1 MDILNKIYNS
11 EYFVI
16 GLFVV
21 IGILAVI
28 FLVLVFSG
36 KKNKKKENVN
46 EIKEDSNKLE
56 ENLATIDN
64 TNNFVD
70 STNNL
75 NVNDDITQ
83 PIETLN
89 IDNSINNDASMS
101 NNEIQDLGK
110 MTFEPINDPIT
121 EPEVK
126 PIEPVVETPEVIE
139 EQPKE
144 EENLFNTSI
153 FHEMPAELAN
163 ISIDPIIPNVD
174 EPKAEMAKEENNSAS
189 LFEPLPNM
197 GAVEIPKINEKNEIR
212 RSEPSFDLPS
222 FEVPTIKEDLPS
234 VKEEPKVDIKPI
246 ETHERVPMPNQFS
259 SVYVNKEK
267 PKVEEPK
274 PVINENKVPPYDPT
288 LFERKFEHNFDQPIM
303 PEVKKEEPVIA
314 NNMNEV
320 KMPEVNSIPPLE
332 PMNSNVNVQDFELP
346 QINPNNTFD
355 FELPSLAK
363 TKTEEV
369 SNNNNVSNIENNNNS
384 FPNFTSETYDIK

>member
-36 KKNKKKENVN
+36 KKKKKKENVN

-64 TNNFVD
+64 TNNLVD

-89 IDNSINNDASMS
+89 IDNSINNDASM
-101 NNEIQDLGK
+101 NNDEIQDLGK

-197 GAVEIPKINEKNEIR
+197 DSVEIPKINENNEIR

-288 LFERKFEHNFDQPIM
+288 LFERKFEHNFDQPTI
-303 PEVKKEEPVIA
+303 PEVKKVEPVVA

>member
-36 KKNKKKENVN
+36 KKKKKKENVN

-64 TNNFVD
+64 TNNLVD

-89 IDNSINNDASMS
+89 IDNSINNDASM
-101 NNEIQDLGK
+101 NNDEIQDLGK

-174 EPKAEMAKEENNSAS
+174 EPKKEMAKEENNSAS

-197 GAVEIPKINEKNEIR
+197 DAVEIPK
-212 RSEPSFDLPS
+212 
-222 FEVPTIKEDLPS
+222 
-234 VKEEPKVDIKPI
+234 
-246 ETHERVPMPNQFS
+246 
-259 SVYVNKEK
+259 
-267 PKVEEPK
+267 
-274 PVINENKVPPYDPT
+274 INENKVPPYDPT

>member
-16 GLFVV
+16 GLFAV

-36 KKNKKKENVN
+36 KKSKKKEKVN

-64 TNNFVD
+64 TNNLVD

-89 IDNSINNDASMS
+89 IDNHINNASMS

-110 MTFEPINDPIT
+110 MTFEPIN

-163 ISIDPIIPNVD
+163 ISIDPVIPNVD
-174 EPKAEMAKEENNSAS
+174 ESKKEMAKEENNSAS

-197 GAVEIPKINEKNEIR
+197 DAVEIPKINENNEKR
-212 RSEPSFDLPS
+212 HSEPSFVLPS

-246 ETHERVPMPNQFS
+246 ETHERVSMPNQFS

-267 PKVEEPK
+267 PKVDEPK

-288 LFERKFEHNFDQPIM
+288 LFERKFEHNFDQPTM
-303 PEVKKEEPVIA
+303 PEVKKVEPVIA